1 MMPRNVSFASDDST
15 AYREHNPPTVLR
27 KQEAAR
33 REMSPPVENGPE
45 DNGLRRI
52 VSAGAVG
59 GQPYPD
65 TMPYGG
71 SNAPQK
77 FSSAINLSS
86 TNPNRTNPTILMSRG
101 SSDLKPKFDG
111 LSSGGAPPSV
121 GISVPPGTA
130 SDQRKPPSQTFRA
143 HAPTNS
149 ATSANPL
156 QPTLPQAQNPT
167 PNTDLPA
174 PQQQQQPQPS
184 VQLQSPQSQPK
195 PPQPQQSQSNTANK
209 QRQTS
214 ASNQSKS
221 AKSRGRSSSKD
232 EDNANKTEEVHI
244 LVAVTGSVATIKLPL
259 IIHKLK
265 QIYRERAVIQVVVTK
280 ASTIFFDTDDIPRDI
295 KVWYDSDEW
304 RSRQVQHQQNASA
317 STSQQSAIGGA
328 DQLHIKLR
336 RWADILLVAPC
347 SANTLAKITYG
358 ICDNLLTSLFRVWN
372 PEVPI
377 ILAPAMNTHMY
388 TNPITKMHFNILKQ
402 SLPFVE
408 ILKPVEKV
416 LVCGDI
422 GMGGMREWTDIVQV
436 LVKRIGVPL
445 DDEDDTDEDDSD

>member
-1 MMPRNVSFASDDST
+1 
-15 AYREHNPPTVLR
+15 
-27 KQEAAR
+27 
-33 REMSPPVENGPE
+33 MSPPVENGPE
-45 DNGLRRI
+45 DTGLRRI
-52 VSAGAVG
+52 VSAGVVG
-59 GQPYPD
+59 SHPYPD
-65 TMPYGG
+65 AMPYGG
-71 SNAPQK
+71 PNAPQK
-77 FSSAINLSS
+77 FSSAVNLSS
-86 TNPNRTNPTILMSRG
+86 TNSNKPTSTILVSPG
-101 SSDLKPKFDG
+101 ASDKKPSFDG
-111 LSSGGAPPSV
+111 LFPGGGASTA
-121 GISVPPGTA
+121 ISAPPGTA
-130 SDQRKPPSQTFRA
+130 ADQRKPPAQAQKS
-143 HAPTNS
+143 HASTNS
-149 ATSANPL
+149 ASSLNL
-156 QPTLPQAQNPT
+156 QQASHPQAQKP
-167 PNTDLPA
+167 PPA
-174 PQQQQQPQPS
+174 AAGPLMPQQQ
-184 VQLQSPQSQPK
+184 SQPATHPLAQAQQ
-195 PPQPQQSQSNTANK
+195 PPQPQTQQQHGVPANK

-214 ASNQSKS
+214 TGNQTKT
-221 AKSRGRSSSKD
+221 AKSRTRSSSN
-232 EDNANKTEEVHI
+232 EDNTANNSEEVHI

-304 RSRQVQHQQNASA
+304 RSRQVQPQQGPPGSV
-317 STSQQSAIGGA
+317 SQQQAVGGT

-347 SANTLAKITYG
+347 SANTLAKFTYG

-402 SLPFVE
+402 SFPFVE

-436 LVKRIGVPL
+436 LVRRIGVQL
-445 DDEDDTDEDDSD
+445 DDEEDTDEDESD